1 MVKLAYTPALGA
13 GGGNPVEVQVLSP
26 APKTNF
32 MEEYL
37 KFTKSLAKEAEEI
50 ALKYFTFEIENT
62 WKEDNT
68 PLTKADTEIND
79 LVIKRIN
86 ETYPEHSV
94 YGEEKSDIKEN
105 SKYIWVC
112 DPIDGTMAF
121 SCGLPIFVFSIALVD
136 QSTGL
141 PILGLIN
148 DPVMKN
154 MYWAY
159 KGNGAY
165 RNGKKIFVSKNK
177 IFLNTYLNT
186 GASGRAVGFSNLPLM
201 KILSEKKCAVMRYPS
216 FIYGGI
222 QVANGKYLGA
232 VYYHKY
238 GHDVA
243 ALKIITE
250 EAGGKVT
257 DLNGNERRYD
267 EDGIGCILSNG
278 VLHTE
283 LLEIVQIG
291 KL

>member
-1 MVKLAYTPALGA
+1 
-13 GGGNPVEVQVLSP
+13 
-26 APKTNF
+26 

-37 KFTKSLAKEAEEI
+37 EFTKKLAKEAEEI
-50 ALKYFTFEIENT
+50 ALKYFSFETDTT
-62 WKEDNT
+62 WKGDDT

-79 LVIKRIN
+79 LVILRIN
-86 ETYPEHSV
+86 ETYPEHSI
-94 YGEEKSDIKEN
+94 YGEEKSDKKEG

-136 QSTGL
+136 QTTGL
-141 PILGLIN
+141 PVFGLIN

-159 KGNGAY
+159 KGSGAY
-165 RNGKKIFVSKNK
+165 RNGKKIEVLKDTTLK
-177 IFLNTYLNT
+177 NTYLST
-186 GASGRAVGFSNLPLM
+186 GASGKDVGFSNLPLF
-201 KILSEKKCAVMRYPS
+201 KILSDKKCKVMKYPS

-222 QVANGKYLGA
+222 QVANGKYAGA
-232 VYYHKY
+232 VFYAKA

-243 ALKIITE
+243 TLKIITE

-257 DLNGNERRYD
+257 DLNGEERRYD
-267 EDGIGCILSNG
+267 ADGLGCIVSNG
-278 VLHTE
+278 ILHDE
-283 LLEIVQIG
+283 ILECVKAG

>member
-1 MVKLAYTPALGA
+1 
-13 GGGNPVEVQVLSP
+13 
-26 APKTNF
+26 
-32 MEEYL
+32 MEQYL
-37 KFTKSLAKEAEEI
+37 EFAKKLAKEAEEI
-50 ALKYFTFEIENT
+50 ALRYFSFEVDST

-79 LVIKRIN
+79 LVIKKIN
-86 ETYPEHSV
+86 EIYPEHSI
-94 YGEEKSDIKEN
+94 YGEEKSEIKEN

-121 SCGLPIFVFSIALVD
+121 SCGIPTFVFSIALVD
-136 QSTGL
+136 QSNGL

-148 DPVMKN
+148 DPIMKN

-159 KGNGAY
+159 KDGGAY
-165 RNGKKIFVSKNK
+165 RNGKKISVANNSILK
-177 IFLNTYLNT
+177 NTYLNT
-186 GASGRAVGFSNLPLM
+186 AASGWSVGFSNLPLI
-201 KILSEKKCAVMRYPS
+201 KTLSEKKCAVMKFPS

-222 QVANGKYLGA
+222 QVANGKYIGA
-232 VYYHKY
+232 VFFKEY

-257 DLNGNERRYD
+257 DLNGEERRYD
-267 EDGIGCILSNG
+267 QDGIGCIVSNG
-278 VLHTE
+278 ILHKE
-283 LLEIVQIG
+283 LLDIVQMG

>member
-1 MVKLAYTPALGA
+1 
-13 GGGNPVEVQVLSP
+13 
-26 APKTNF
+26 

-37 KFTKSLAKEAEEI
+37 EFTKKLAKEAEEI
-50 ALKYFTFEIENT
+50 ALRYFSFETEAT

-68 PLTKADTEIND
+68 PLTKADTEINN

-86 ETYPEHSV
+86 ERYPSHSI
-94 YGEEKSDIKEN
+94 YGEEKNDKKEG

-121 SCGLPIFVFSIALVD
+121 SVGLPMFVFSIALVE
-136 QSTGL
+136 QSNGQ

-159 KGNGAY
+159 KGSDAY
-165 RNGKKIFVSKNK
+165 RNGKKIEVSKDSSFEK
-177 IFLNTYLNT
+177 TTYSLT
-186 GASGRAVGFSNLPLM
+186 GASGKDVGFSNLPFHKLM
-201 KILSEKKCAVMRYPS
+201 GEKKSRVMKFPS
-216 FIYGGI
+216 FIYGAI
-222 QVANGKYLGA
+222 QVANGKFVGGA
-232 VYYHKY
+232 FYGKD

-250 EAGGKVT
+250 EAGGKAT
-257 DLNGNERRYD
+257 DLNGEERRYD
-267 EDGIGCILSNG
+267 QDGLGCVVSNG
-278 VLHTE
+278 ILHE
-283 LLEIVQIG
+283 EILECVKAG